1 MCGLRLLLAPRA
13 RRGPGLASSGLR
25 PSASPTSPSSRA
37 GDLAR
42 RPPPGGDGNAAI
54 VRHTTSDAETRA
66 SAECAKMREVALS
79 YATRRGTRPPSPEAG
94 GGGGRRAKGMLP
106 ARTPDERQSDT
117 VYRWDRTRSQIVTC
131 DQKEVPP
138 DNRKLDDAGPD
149 CALLGARWYDRS
161 GGHLGKTGS
170 LHTQIA
176 SANALSVGIAKAAS
190 VRRAVAARARD
201 KPCRPLARGLTGG
214 LPFAPATEADRTLC
228 LILPNV
234 RRARGLNGPNVRAAA
249 LRDGNERSY
258 TSAIIRRPLGHP
270 PESNPGSTSHWLP
283 SPVGLDLCGLAD
295 NGCRRRRTTHSA
307 SSTEK
312 AASRARKKLRRATS

>member
-1 MCGLRLLLAPRA
+1 MPPDVAPALPLLKR
-13 RRGPGLASSGLR
+13 
-25 PSASPTSPSSRA
+25 
-37 GDLAR
+37 
-42 RPPPGGDGNAAI
+42 
-54 VRHTTSDAETRA
+54 
-66 SAECAKMREVALS
+66 
-79 YATRRGTRPPSPEAG
+79 G

-176 SANALSVGIAKAAS
+176 SANALSIGIAKAAS

-201 KPCRPLARGLTGG
+201 TPCRPLARGLTG

-234 RRARGLNGPNVRAAA
+234 RRARSLNGPNVRAAA
-249 LRDGNERSY
+249 SRDG
-258 TSAIIRRPLGHP
+258 G
-270 PESNPGSTSHWLP
+270 
-283 SPVGLDLCGLAD
+283 
-295 NGCRRRRTTHSA
+295 
-307 SSTEK
+307 
-312 AASRARKKLRRATS
+312 RRANLSFEPIIGLSATPYR